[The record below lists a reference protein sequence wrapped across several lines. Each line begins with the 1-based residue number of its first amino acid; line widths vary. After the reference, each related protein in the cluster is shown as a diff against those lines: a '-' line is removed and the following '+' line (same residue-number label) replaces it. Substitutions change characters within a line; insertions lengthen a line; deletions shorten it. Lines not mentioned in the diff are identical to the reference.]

1 MASQKSQL
9 MRIFA
14 FTALTLVLSIFIQ
27 NSVLSQEKEFQP
39 YGGAFATIFANFH
52 QGITG
57 TATDYAAFELVRG
70 YIGYEYYLSPEF
82 YAKVN
87 VDIGS
92 PDDLSP
98 YSKLRR
104 YAYFKNA
111 FLQYQNSNLT
121 IEFGLIGLKQFK
133 IQEKIWERRYL
144 MKTLADEY
152 HFGSSADLGINFN
165 YTFNKYIETDFT
177 IMNGEGY
184 NSLQTDNIFKY
195 GLGTTIKFPRNFTYH
210 VFYDIISNGISE
222 TTWLFFAS
230 YDFNNKWNIA
240 GEYVIKNN
248 DGWNEKHNRTGL
260 SIYGKYNISSKYQLF
275 ARYDAVRSNILVN
288 ENSPWDLSNDGT
300 ALVTGIQF
308 IPIKN
313 IKIALDYHDWYP
325 WAANANGGGFIY
337 LDLEVKI

>member
-1 MASQKSQL
+1 MDSQKSQL

-27 NSVLSQEKEFQP
+27 NSALSQENEFEP
-39 YGGAFATIFANFH
+39 HGGAFATIFANFH
-52 QGITG
+52 QGISG
-57 TATDYAAFELVRG
+57 NAKELAAFELVRG

-92 PDDLSP
+92 PEDLSP

-111 FLQYQNSNLT
+111 YLQYRKSGLT
-121 IEFGLIGLKQFK
+121 VEFGLIGLKQFNL
-133 IQEKIWERRYL
+133 QEKIWERRYL

-152 HFGSSADLGINFN
+152 RFGSSADLGVNFN
-165 YTFNKYIETDFT
+165 YAFNNYIDVDFT

-195 GLGTTIKFPRNFTYH
+195 GVGTTIKFPKNFTYH
-210 VFYDIISNGISE
+210 VFYDIVHNTVSE

-230 YDFNNKWNIA
+230 YDFNKRWDIS
-240 GEYVIKNN
+240 GEYVIRTNE
-248 DGWNEKHNRTGL
+248 GWKENHNRTGL
-260 SIYGKYNISSKYQLF
+260 SVYGKYNINPKYQLF
-275 ARYDAVRSNILVN
+275 ARYDVVRSNILTG
-288 ENSPWDLSNDGT
+288 ENTPWDLSDDGT
-300 ALVTGIQF
+300 ALVAGIQF
-308 IPIKN
+308 APIKN
-313 IKIALDYHDWYP
+313 IKIALNYHDWYP
-325 WAANANGGGFIY
+325 WAANAEGGGFIF